1 MLKAEQYEEERRVG
15 KENMGGFWKRYH
27 KLHNGVAELIEQYAK
42 VTYVPLD
49 IEDKRS
55 MAFVVGLADRANGF
69 VYSPA
74 YLMNGVEKQID
85 Y

>member
-1 MLKAEQYEEERRVG
+1 M
-15 KENMGGFWKRYH
+15 
-27 KLHNGVAELIEQYAK
+27 AELIEQYAK

-55 MAFVVGLADRANGF
+55 TAFVVGLADRANGF